1 VRFSDALATPATL
14 TAEAQMT
21 NATVHDP
28 VCHMDI
34 TPDSAFGTSV
44 HEDKTYYF
52 CARGCKLDFD
62 DDPAAVLAAEAAY
75 DHSQPMDHMMGVAPT
90 ATSETKK
97 PWWKFW

>member
-1 VRFSDALATPATL
+1 
-14 TAEAQMT
+14 MT

-34 TPDSAFGTSV
+34 TIDSAFGSSE
-44 HEDKTYYF
+44 HEGQTYYF

-75 DHSQPMDHMMGVAPT
+75 DHSQPMDHAMGMPGSPSMSAP
-90 ATSETKK
+90 AASESKK
-97 PWWKFW
+97 PWWRFW